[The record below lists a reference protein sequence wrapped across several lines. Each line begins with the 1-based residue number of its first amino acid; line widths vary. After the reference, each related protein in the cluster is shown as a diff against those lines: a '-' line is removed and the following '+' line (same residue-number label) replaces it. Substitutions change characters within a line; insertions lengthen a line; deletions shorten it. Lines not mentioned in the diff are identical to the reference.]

1 MSGSA
6 SHRRTPS
13 ELASEQA
20 ALSTVQ
26 EPDSPGGRREGGG
39 DFVVL
44 EKHALETEA
53 SEGCINATA
62 PDTKASPTTTAT
74 PPSQPPTEEAKA
86 MSAAEAGK
94 LAAIQRERVQEPAK
108 ALAGVVG
115 GKKGGVVPA
124 KPTTPPAKQTWFGW
138 GKPRSPS
145 TEFQAVTDDAES
157 DLDTER
163 AQVEAAIERNQ
174 AEQEALRKQLNAKQT
189 ELLSLL
195 EKHSDIIRKGAEAP
209 VTAPVTAPVDPEGA
223 APAADADAVLLH

>member
-6 SHRRTPS
+6 SHRRTP
-13 ELASEQA
+13 SEQA

-26 EPDSPGGRREGGG
+26 EPDSPGGGREGGG
-39 DFVVL
+39 EFVVL

-53 SEGCINATA
+53 SEGGINATA
-62 PDTKASPTTTAT
+62 TDTKASPTTTAT

-94 LAAIQRERVQEPAK
+94 LAAIQRERVQEPAR

-115 GKKGGVVPA
+115 GVGGKKGVVPA
-124 KPTTPPAKQTWFGW
+124 KLTTPAAKQTWFGW

-145 TEFQAVTDDAES
+145 TEFQAVTDGAES

-209 VTAPVTAPVDPEGA
+209 VTAPVDSEGA
-223 APAADADAVLLH
+223 APAADADAVVLH